1 MTTACKKKKVA
12 HFPYFRKLNDH
23 DAKKKNPGYTVIPRC
38 FIYILATFKPTKLN
52 EKENNYLLQNIIM

>member
-23 DAKKKNPGYTVIPRC
+23 DAKKKNRVYGNTPVFCIV
-38 FIYILATFKPTKLN
+38 ATFKPTKVN